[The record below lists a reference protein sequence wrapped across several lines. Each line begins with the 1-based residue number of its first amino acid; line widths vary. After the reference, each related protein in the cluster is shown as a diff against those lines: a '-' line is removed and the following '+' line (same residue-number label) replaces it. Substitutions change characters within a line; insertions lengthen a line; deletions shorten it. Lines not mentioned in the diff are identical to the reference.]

1 MLKRD
6 GMSPFRLVDHTAD
19 IAVDIWGKD
28 ENDFFKESIRAL
40 FYLLTD
46 TKVENVQY
54 SKRLIKKRIK
64 LDLSSFDEGY
74 IDFINRIL
82 TFVDMF
88 AILVVEVDVLMRNAK
103 ATMTIYFIRGYNAFI
118 KREIKAATRHNFRIV
133 RNEKEL
139 KTRITFDI

>member
-1 MLKRD
+1 
-6 GMSPFRLVDHTAD
+6 MSPFRLVDHTAD

-54 SKRLIKKRIK
+54 SKRPIKKRIK

-74 IDFINRIL
+74 IDFINRII

-88 AILVVEVDVLMRNAK
+88 AILVVGVEVLMRNAK
-103 ATMTIYFIRGYNAFI
+103 ATMTIYFIRGCNAFI
-118 KREIKAATRHNFRIV
+118 KREIKAATRHNFGVV
-133 RNEKEL
+133 RNEKGL